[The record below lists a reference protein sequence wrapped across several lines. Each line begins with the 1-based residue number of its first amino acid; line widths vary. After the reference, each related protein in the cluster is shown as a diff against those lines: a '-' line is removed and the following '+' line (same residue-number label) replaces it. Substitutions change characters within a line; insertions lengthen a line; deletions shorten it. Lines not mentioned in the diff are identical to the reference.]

1 MTRAVQASGPVAALA
16 AAGQEAAVVGVG
28 RSGAAAARLLRA
40 AGLAVYASDSG
51 SGGKLEALATTLRG
65 EGIDVQLGGHD
76 LARIAKAGLVVVSP
90 GVPPDVPPL
99 RAAREAGV
107 AVISEVELA
116 LHHLAP
122 GTRYIGITGTNGK
135 TTVTAMVAHLLQ
147 ALGVDAEEAGNIGTP
162 LSEIAR
168 RDRQPAWVSL
178 ELSSFQLADTPSV
191 KPTVAVLTNLAPDHL
206 DRYADLES
214 YYRDKDR
221 LFRNLDGLSL
231 RVVNRDDAEVMRRT
245 ATVRGDAKTFSVER
259 RDTDAW
265 YDADARRLM
274 LAGAPLLARDEFPLL
289 GVHNVANAL
298 AAALA
303 VHSAL
308 PEARTLAGRTALAV
322 GLRRFVAPP
331 HRLEKVGEFGGVLWI
346 NDSKATNVGASR
358 VAIAGMERPTVL
370 LLGGRHKG
378 EPYSNLLDVMRGR
391 VKAVVAYG
399 EAEDLVVA
407 DLAGHV
413 PVERGGSSFDTVLAT
428 ARTLAVPGD
437 AILLSPACSSYDM
450 FNNYEERGATF
461 RAKAAEAKAPR

>member
-1 MTRAVQASGPVAALA
+1 MARAVQASGPVAALA
-16 AAGQEAAVVGVG
+16 AAGREAAVVGLG

-40 AGLAVYASDSG
+40 AGVAVYASDSG
-51 SGGKLEALATTLRG
+51 RGATLEALATALRG

-122 GTRYIGITGTNGK
+122 STRYIGITGTNGK

-147 ALGVDAEEAGNIGTP
+147 ALGVEAEEAGNIGTP
-162 LSEIAR
+162 LSEIALR
-168 RDRQPAWVSL
+168 ERQPAWVSL

-308 PEARTLAGRTALAV
+308 PEARTVEGRAALAV

-399 EAEDLVVA
+399 EAEDIVVA

-428 ARTLAVPGD
+428 ARALAAPGD

>member
-1 MTRAVQASGPVAALA
+1 V
-16 AAGQEAAVVGVG
+16 
-28 RSGAAAARLLRA
+28 
-40 AGLAVYASDSG
+40 AVYASDAGHSA
-51 SGGKLEALATTLRG
+51 ALDAMAVALRADG
-65 EGIDVQLGGHD
+65 VEVQLGGHD
-76 LARIAKAGLVVVSP
+76 LARIAKAGLVVASP

-99 RAAREAGV
+99 RAARDAGV

-122 GTRYIGITGTNGK
+122 SLRYIGITGTNGK

-147 ALGVDAEEAGNIGTP
+147 AVGADAEEAGNIGTP
-162 LSEIAR
+162 LSEIAL

-206 DRYADLES
+206 DRYPDLES

-221 LFRNLDGLSL
+221 LFRNLDGLSV

-245 ATVRGDAKTFSVER
+245 ASVRGDARTFSVVR
-259 RDTDAW
+259 DDTDAW
-265 YDADARRLM
+265 YDADARQLM
-274 LAGAPLLARDEFPLL
+274 LAGAALLARDALPLL
-289 GVHNVANAL
+289 GLHNVANAL
-298 AAALA
+298 TAALA

-308 PEARTLAGRTALAV
+308 PEARTAEGRAKLAA
-322 GLRRFVAPP
+322 GLRSFVAPP
-331 HRLEKVGEFGGVLWI
+331 HRLEQVGEFGGVLWI
-346 NDSKATNVGASR
+346 NDSKATNVGAAR

-399 EAEDLVVA
+399 ESEERVVA

-428 ARTLAVPGD
+428 ARALAVPGD

-450 FNNYEERGATF
+450 FANYEERGATF
-461 RAKAAEAKAPR
+461 RAKAAEAKAQR